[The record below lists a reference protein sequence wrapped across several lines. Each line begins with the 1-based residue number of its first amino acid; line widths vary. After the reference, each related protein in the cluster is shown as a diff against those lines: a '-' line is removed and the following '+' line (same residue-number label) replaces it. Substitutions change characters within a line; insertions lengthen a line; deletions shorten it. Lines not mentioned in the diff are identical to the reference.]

1 MNDLKIEENE
11 MAPEN
16 VLVSSEP
23 CHSTTSQDETATH
36 FVRSAFE
43 LAEER
48 RDNRTAVVPIRFTIS
63 EREHLRAN
71 ANEARLSL
79 SEWVRRA
86 ALQRRMPPTT
96 VPAVNLDTYQELCRV
111 GNNLNQLMRAIH
123 SEGRAIPEVIT
134 LLESLSLLVKT
145 VGFQTIGATAK

>member
-1 MNDLKIEENE
+1 MRNIEVKNEENV
-11 MAPEN
+11 
-16 VLVSSEP
+16 VLLVGSEP
-23 CHSTTSQDETATH
+23 CHSTTSKDETAAH
-36 FVRSAFE
+36 FVRSVSE
-43 LAEER
+43 HAEEK
-48 RDNRTAVVPIRFTIS
+48 RDNRTAVVPIRFKVS
-63 EREHLRAN
+63 ERNHLRSN

-79 SEWVRRA
+79 SECVRRA

-96 VPAVNLDTYQELCRV
+96 VPAVNLDTYQELCRI
-111 GNNLNQLMRAIH
+111 GNNLNQLMRAYN

>member
-11 MAPEN
+11 VARGS

-23 CHSTTSQDETATH
+23 CHSTTSKDENATH
-36 FVRSAFE
+36 FVRSAFQ
-43 LAEER
+43 LAEKA
-48 RDNRTAVVPIRFTIS
+48 RDNRTAVVPIRFTVA
-63 EREHLRAN
+63 ERDHLRSN

-96 VPAVNLDTYQELCRV
+96 VPTINLDTYQELCRV
-111 GNNLNQLMRAIH
+111 GNNLNQMMRAIH
-123 SEGRAIPEVIT
+123 SEGRAIPEVT
-134 LLESLSLLVKT
+134 VLLESLLLIVKT